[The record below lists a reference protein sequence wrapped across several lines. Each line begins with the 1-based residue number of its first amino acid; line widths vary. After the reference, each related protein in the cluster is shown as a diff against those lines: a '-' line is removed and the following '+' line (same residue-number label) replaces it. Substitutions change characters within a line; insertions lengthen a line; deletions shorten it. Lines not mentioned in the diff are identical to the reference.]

1 VVCGSLRV
9 ACSSCF
15 VIALGDSTMFNALAG
30 KKRWILF
37 SRLNKS
43 VGYFLWLYVYLLS
56 RTKSC
61 IFKKLNETDTTQ

>member
-1 VVCGSLRV
+1 MVCGSLRV

-37 SRLNKS
+37 SRLIKALDIFS
-43 VGYFLWLYVYLLS
+43 GFTCFLVQNHAFS
-56 RTKSC
+56 RS
-61 IFKKLNETDTTQ
+61 